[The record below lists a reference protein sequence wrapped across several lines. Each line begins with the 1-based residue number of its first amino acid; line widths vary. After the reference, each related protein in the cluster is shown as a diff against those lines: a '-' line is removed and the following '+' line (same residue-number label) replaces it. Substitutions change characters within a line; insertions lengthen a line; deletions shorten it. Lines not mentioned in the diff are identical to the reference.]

1 MSENGL
7 LSNIETI
14 AVICSSIVTIVTV
27 FSMVRQTKIQKETE
41 LSKLYYNNQIQVYNE
56 FYEAVLKFDTG
67 TYTSEDYRIL
77 ETASQKAKLISFPE
91 TAKLISDI
99 CKFCNKHAETKGEL
113 SNADIN
119 EFITI
124 KTRLEDAF
132 RSELHYYQ
140 PRKKLCKRILMKW
153 RSIYLNLKLKIL
165 LKLSRIKTQK
175 ANKK

>member
-41 LSKLYYNNQIQVYNE
+41 LSKIYYDNQLQIYNE
-56 FYEAVLKFDTG
+56 FYESLLKFDTS
-67 TYTSEDYRIL
+67 TFTSEDYRIL

-99 CKFCNKHAETKGEL
+99 CKLCNKQAEAKDEL

-119 EFITI
+119 EFIII
-124 KTRLEDAF
+124 KTRLEDAL

-140 PRKKLCKRILMKW
+140 PRKKVCKRISMKL
-153 RSIYLNLKLKIL
+153 RSIYLNLKLKKL
-165 LKLSRIKTQK
+165 LKLSHKKSQKT
-175 ANKK
+175 NKK